1 MYKFGLI
8 GHPIAHSLSPALFK
22 AAFEGRYAYDLIEG
36 EDFEESYRKFLDGY
50 RAVNVTTPF
59 KEIAFRRA
67 DIATDDCKAIGA
79 ANILVKTK
87 DGKVIAANSD
97 HMGVIG
103 AAMAGL
109 YPDKN
114 VRKTALIAGCGGAA
128 KAAAYAMCSAGYA
141 TTIINRSFEKA
152 RDFAQRLEKIPGF
165 NITAVPMDEF
175 RRHFRNA
182 GIIIYTLPVRIPEL
196 DNLSGNDVRG
206 NTFFRKET
214 KVLIEAN
221 YKDPAFSAEF
231 ISTLKRRNPLF
242 KYVSGKEWLLHQA
255 IGAYLAFLDE
265 EPNIEAMR
273 EVL

>member
-1 MYKFGLI
+1 MMKFGLI
-8 GHPIAHSLSPALFK
+8 GHPIAHSLSPSLFK
-22 AAFEGRYAYDLIEG
+22 AAFNDRYAYDLIEG

-59 KEIAFRRA
+59 KEIAYRRA

-79 ANILVKTK
+79 ANILVKTD

-114 VRKTALIAGCGGAA
+114 VRKTALIVGCGGAA
-128 KAAAYAMCSAGYA
+128 KAAAYAMCSSGYA

-152 RDFAQRLEKIPGF
+152 RDFAQQLEKIQGF
-165 NITAVPMDEF
+165 NIVAVPMTEF
-175 RRHFRNA
+175 RKQFRNA
-182 GIIIYTLPVRIPEL
+182 GIIIYTLPVHIHEL
-196 DNLSGNDVRG
+196 DRLSGNDVRG

-221 YKDPAFSAEF
+221 YKDPAFSEDF
-231 ISTLKRRNPLF
+231 INTFRRMNPLF
-242 KYVSGKEWLLHQA
+242 EYVSGKEWLLHQA
-255 IGAYLAFLDE
+255 LGAYLAFLNE

-273 EVL
+273 KVL